1 MSTGPLDRGQP
12 RDANS
17 TQNTDLHRDGDQGPH
32 ARHGADL
39 PHSSH
44 RDPAPGST
52 APRDPAPGSTA
63 PRDPAPGS
71 TAPRDPAP
79 RSAAARNSRTS
90 ASTSAPAVDDVSS
103 GGMHIGLWIAL
114 ILGAIVLV
122 LLLIFVIQNNVT
134 TQFQYFGAQFQLP
147 LGVAMLLAAVAG
159 ALVMA
164 RVGSVRMIQMGLSI
178 RKLRKNQ
185 EKVRRATR

>member
-1 MSTGPLDRGQP
+1 MSTGPIDRGQP
-12 RDANS
+12 RDADTTQNDAN
-17 TQNTDLHRDGDQGPH
+17 QNTDLYRDGDQGPH
-32 ARHGADL
+32 ARYGADV

-44 RDPAPGST
+44 RDPAPGT
-52 APRDPAPGSTA
+52 
-63 PRDPAPGS
+63 

-79 RSAAARNSRTS
+79 RSAAARDSRTS
-90 ASTSAPAVDDVSS
+90 ASTSSPVVDEVSS

-164 RVGSVRMIQMGLSI
+164 LVGSVRMIQMGLSI

-185 EKVRRATR
+185 EKIRRATR

>member
-1 MSTGPLDRGQP
+1 MSTGPIDRGQP
-12 RDANS
+12 RDANA
-17 TQNTDLHRDGDQGPH
+17 TQNTDLHRASDQGPH
-32 ARHGADL
+32 ARHDADL
-39 PHSSH
+39 PHSGH
-44 RDPAPGST
+44 RDPVPGT
-52 APRDPAPGSTA
+52 
-63 PRDPAPGS
+63 

-79 RSAAARNSRTS
+79 RSATARDSR
-90 ASTSAPAVDDVSS
+90 STATTTAPAVDDVSS

-122 LLLIFVIQNNVT
+122 LLLIFIIQNNVS

-164 RVGSVRMIQMGLSI
+164 LVGSVRMIQMGLSI

-185 EKVRRATR
+185 EKIRRATR

>member
-1 MSTGPLDRGQP
+1 MSTGPIDRGQP
-12 RDANS
+12 RDADTTQNDAN
-17 TQNTDLHRDGDQGPH
+17 QNTDLYRDGDQGPH
-32 ARHGADL
+32 ARHGAGV
-39 PHSSH
+39 PRSSH
-44 RDPAPGST
+44 RDPAPGTT
-52 APRDPAPGSTA
+52 APRDPAPGT
-63 PRDPAPGS
+63 
-71 TAPRDPAP
+71 TAP
-79 RSAAARNSRTS
+79 RSAAARDSRTS
-90 ASTSAPAVDDVSS
+90 ASTSSPVVDEVSS

-122 LLLIFVIQNNVT
+122 LLLIFIIQNNVT

-164 RVGSVRMIQMGLSI
+164 LVGSVRMIQMGLSI

-185 EKVRRATR
+185 EKIRRATR